1 MSQVT
6 RILHYLGDHILTLT
20 RMNLR
25 DYLQLKV
32 QLEGT
37 SGAGSS
43 QVCTTQL
50 AALAWCCLLMFEGGR
65 MASLLLRVNVGWVRT
80 L

>member
-1 MSQVT
+1 VLAFSAARLAPRALPFQAAAAAARQVA
-6 RILHYLGDHILTLT
+6 RILSYLGDHILMLT

-43 QVCTTQL
+43 QV
-50 AALAWCCLLMFEGGR
+50 GG
-65 MASLLLRVNVGWVRT
+65 VRGVQ
-80 L
+80 